1 MGFYR
6 GQLDIQN
13 AADLGIAFIGAHQ
26 AQHLQL
32 GGGHFLAGGQGRHQ
46 EVGIPGGLHPG
57 KGHHL
62 PVPALFLRAGQ
73 GLQQGQQGGAAA
85 AYRADEPQPGGNA
98 QGIGKALLPGFV
110 L

>member
-6 GQLDIQN
+6 GQLDIQDT
-13 AADLGIAFIGAHQ
+13 ADLGIAFIGAHQ

-62 PVPALFLRAGQ
+62 PVPALFLRDGQ
-73 GLQQGQQGGAAA
+73 GL
-85 AYRADEPQPGGNA
+85 
-98 QGIGKALLPGFV
+98 
-110 L
+110 